1 MSTVPQLT
9 STTAPGKIFSS
20 RSELAEH
27 YKSDWHKYN
36 LKRREAG
43 MNMLTFD
50 EFSARLEAA
59 MTLRKERDE
68 RALRGG
74 MDHLKDKNAA
84 VQKKTTSSGGQKQ
97 RISKRKQRQQERMNG
112 NSNML
117 SPANEETM
125 EEEKEENEQEE
136 ETMED
141 MEEEAPE
148 IDPLQSLFDNHTSS
162 SIEEN
167 IKYMYEKY
175 GFFVPDKEFLID
187 SEGLIGYCAEKV
199 KLGHICLYC
208 QHIFTTWQGC
218 QKHMVDTRHTKL
230 RYEVGVDLDEF
241 DVFYD
246 FTEDDKEFL
255 DFGLGSHK
263 RRKKKTDIGEVGKSL
278 DEMVISE
285 DDAEDDEEWEDI
297 NSDEEMEED
306 VKDGLYAAYEDELAR
321 HGFDITPLGELIFP
335 SGKIIG
341 HRGLAKYYRQR
352 FAPEDARASVA
363 AAKKASGEHLF
374 NGRVYDI
381 YSQDRDQKKDNSSTS
396 IISLAK
402 AGLSMAAAKGRSG
415 KGILVST
422 SGALNGA
429 SSFTALSL
437 YRYKAA
443 VKKSRREEFKAR
455 RLVERTSQ
463 PMNKMDKKGNRMI
476 TGVSVAH
483 APR

>member
-1 MSTVPQLT
+1 M
-9 STTAPGKIFSS
+9 
-20 RSELAEH
+20 
-27 YKSDWHKYN
+27 
-36 LKRREAG
+36 
-43 MNMLTFD
+43 
-50 EFSARLEAA
+50 
-59 MTLRKERDE
+59 
-68 RALRGG
+68 
-74 MDHLKDKNAA
+74 
-84 VQKKTTSSGGQKQ
+84 
-97 RISKRKQRQQERMNG
+97 
-112 NSNML
+112 
-117 SPANEETM
+117 
-125 EEEKEENEQEE
+125 
-136 ETMED
+136 
-141 MEEEAPE
+141 
-148 IDPLQSLFDNHTSS
+148 SS
-162 SIEEN
+162 SIEDN
-167 IKYMYEKY
+167 IKFMYEKY
-175 GFFVPDKEFLID
+175 GFFIPDKEFLVD

-255 DFGLGSHK
+255 DVGLGNHK
-263 RRKKKTDIGEVGKSL
+263 RRKKKTDICEVGQSL
-278 DEMVISE
+278 DAMVIDE
-285 DDAEDDEEWEDI
+285 DDGEDDEEWEDI
-297 NSDEEMEED
+297 DSDDEMEED

-335 SGKIIG
+335 SGKIVG

-352 FAPEDARASVA
+352 FAPEDSRPSVT

-381 YSQDRDQKKDNSSTS
+381 HSQNGHQKKNDSNTS

-402 AGLSMAAAKGRSG
+402 AGLSMGAARGRSG

-443 VKKSRREEFKAR
+443 LKKSRREEFKAR